1 MERRISAFL
10 EAQAAENGAA
20 RNTCLAYGRDLKDFA
35 GWLAHRGG
43 DFDTATQADVEA
55 YLIACDAEGLSQAT
69 RARRLSSIR
78 QLFRFGYE
86 EGWRKDNPA
95 LRIQGPG
102 RARRLPGT
110 LDHAEV
116 EALLTRARDH
126 GRSPGEKLRNTCLVE
141 LLYATGM
148 RVSELVALPAA
159 AARGDPRMILVRGK
173 GGKERLV
180 PLSPPARKALSE
192 WLVARDAAL
201 EAKRAQSKHLF
212 PSHGSAGHLTRH
224 RFYLLIKELAVAGGV
239 SPAKV
244 TPHTLRHAFATHLLA
259 NGADLRSIQT
269 MLGHADVATTEI
281 YTHVLDEHLSEL
293 VLTRHPLARK

>member
-173 GGKERLV
+173 RGAQLWGG
-180 PLSPPARKALSE
+180 
-192 WLVARDAAL
+192 
-201 EAKRAQSKHLF
+201 
-212 PSHGSAGHLTRH
+212 G
-224 RFYLLIKELAVAGGV
+224 
-239 SPAKV
+239 
-244 TPHTLRHAFATHLLA
+244 
-259 NGADLRSIQT
+259 
-269 MLGHADVATTEI
+269 
-281 YTHVLDEHLSEL
+281 
-293 VLTRHPLARK
+293 

>member
-126 GRSPGEKLRNTCLVE
+126 GRRRAGGPDQRHRRRLPRPPG
-141 LLYATGM
+141 
-148 RVSELVALPAA
+148 
-159 AARGDPRMILVRGK
+159 
-173 GGKERLV
+173 GG
-180 PLSPPARKALSE
+180 A
-192 WLVARDAAL
+192 
-201 EAKRAQSKHLF
+201 RAQDRARWRAGRARALALF
-212 PSHGSAGHLTRH
+212 
-224 RFYLLIKELAVAGGV
+224 
-239 SPAKV
+239 
-244 TPHTLRHAFATHLLA
+244 
-259 NGADLRSIQT
+259 
-269 MLGHADVATTEI
+269 
-281 YTHVLDEHLSEL
+281 
-293 VLTRHPLARK
+293 